1 VTKQRMEISAL
12 VGLLVVGALVYF
24 FNRSQIGGGVPQV
37 SADAKFNPLSVQEP
51 QLRLDLLA
59 KLQKEESLAAH
70 RNIFNATPP
79 PPELTLEQ
87 KKEQAHRYPT
97 VPAPTPPPP
106 VQVPGEFFGYAV
118 RPAPS
123 GTRFGFF
130 KNGDDVLVVAEGD
143 KFLSNYRLIHIGN
156 DSADVEEIS
165 SGRHARVAMVQP
177 PAGGGAGPGPG
188 DQATP

>member
-1 VTKQRMEISAL
+1 VTKQRIEISAL
-12 VGLLVVGALVYF
+12 VGLVVVGALVYF
-24 FNRSQIGGGVPQV
+24 FNRNQVGGVPQV
-37 SADAKFNPLSVQEP
+37 SADAKFVPLSVQEP

-59 KLQKEESLAAH
+59 KLQKEESLKAH

-79 PPELTLEQ
+79 PRELTPEQ
-87 KKEQAHRYPT
+87 KKEAEHRYPT
-97 VPAPTPPPP
+97 VPLPPVPPP

-123 GTRFGFF
+123 GKRFAFF

-143 KFLSNYRLIHIGN
+143 SFFSNYRLIHIGN

-177 PAGGGAGPGPG
+177 PAGAGPP

>member
-1 VTKQRMEISAL
+1 MNKQKTQVAVL
-12 VGLLVVGALVYF
+12 VGLLLVAAMLYF
-24 FNRSQIGGGVPQV
+24 FNRSQGAGVPQV
-37 SADAKFNPLSVQEP
+37 SADVKFAPLSVQEP

-59 KLQKEESLAAH
+59 KLRKETSIPAH

-79 PPELTLEQ
+79 PKELTLEE
-87 KKEQAHRYPT
+87 KRELDRKYPT
-97 VPAPTPPPP
+97 VPLATPPPP
-106 VQVPGEFFGYAV
+106 VQVPGELFGYAV
-118 RPAPS
+118 RPAPA
-123 GTRFGFF
+123 GRRFAFF

-143 KFLSNYRLIHIGN
+143 SFYNNYRLIHIGN

-177 PAGGGAGPGPG
+177 PAGGAGVGG